1 MFNDRVTGFVSRAGC
16 GEDERCVKAVLPAWQ
31 DLAKGS
37 LARGKAS
44 DMGDGS
50 GRELVNGIPMG
61 LAAARGLGTGSWR
74 GYLVLKKE
82 VGQCS

>member
-37 LARGKAS
+37 LARGEAS
-44 DMGDGS
+44 EMDDGS
-50 GRELVNGIPMG
+50 GRELVNCMPMG

-74 GYLVLKKE
+74 GYLALTKG
-82 VGQCS
+82 VGQRS